1 MHLQMHC
8 LRGQVLN
15 AWWRP
20 NVLSRGWPS
29 ETLMA
34 EDQIK
39 GNTRGDAGY
48 FGCPGLWSIG
58 CTLTVVVTSFM
69 KFRHL
74 QGPAAGRDVVLDVLS
89 ATHAQVDE
97 SGNRRGD
104 HQCKFTSVPVKPE
117 LVKPLSL
124 A

>member
-1 MHLQMHC
+1 MHLQIHC

-20 NVLSRGWPS
+20 DVSSRGWPS

-39 GNTRGDAGY
+39 GNTRGDASC

-58 CTLTVVVTSFM
+58 CTLTRCCSFM
-69 KFRHL
+69 EFRQL
-74 QGPAAGRDVVLDVLS
+74 QGPATGRDVVLNVLS
-89 ATHAQVDE
+89 ATHAQVNE

-124 A
+124 V